1 MTASGPL
8 YAAISAG
15 TVTDTRVPVPE
26 STRSCESKPRPSSVA
41 TRVSQHPRELSSTRM
56 FLARPRFTTTT
67 TMYVDVTC

>member
-15 TVTDTRVPVPE
+15 TVTDTRVPAPGAEV
-26 STRSCESKPRPSSVA
+26 
-41 TRVSQHPRELSSTRM
+41 SSTRM